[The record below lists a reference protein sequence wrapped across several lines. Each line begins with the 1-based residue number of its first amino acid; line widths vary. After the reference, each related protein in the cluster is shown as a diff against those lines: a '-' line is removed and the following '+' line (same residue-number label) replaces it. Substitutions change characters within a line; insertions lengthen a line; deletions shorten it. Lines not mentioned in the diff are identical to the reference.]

1 MIVVTGA
8 TGQLGRLVITELLQR
23 VPANEIVAAARHP
36 DNAADLSEIGVMVR
50 RCDYDDP
57 ARLADA
63 FEPGDRVLLISS
75 NDFVNSVN
83 QHTAVVDAAR
93 TREVSLL
100 AYTSLFNAAQSR
112 LIVAQPHRG
121 TEPVIRQSGVPY
133 TLLRN
138 NLYSEHF
145 APFVRQAVASETFAS
160 STGDGR
166 VASAARRDF
175 AAAAATVLTEP
186 GHEGKIYELSGDVAW
201 SNVDLVETLSAIWG
215 TEIRLHKLSSD
226 EHRQVI
232 TTTGFPAPVA
242 DVFVNTY
249 EGIADGQLAATDATL
264 RTLIGRPTTTLA
276 ETLSAAL
283 RQSSVANP
291 VS

>member
-1 MIVVTGA
+1 MIVITGA

-23 VPANEIVAAARHP
+23 VPANEIVAATRHP
-36 DNAADLSEIGVMVR
+36 ENAIDLSEIGLTVR

-57 ARLADA
+57 ATLADA
-63 FEPGDRVLLISS
+63 FKPDDRVLLISS
-75 NDFVNSVN
+75 NDFVNSVR
-83 QHTAVVDAAR
+83 QHTAVVEAAH
-93 TREVSLL
+93 TSDVSLL
-100 AYTSLFNAAQSR
+100 VYTSLLNAAQSR
-112 LIVAQPHRG
+112 LIVAQPHRA

-145 APFVRQAVASETFAS
+145 TPFVQLALRSGTFAS

-166 VASAARRDF
+166 VASATRGDF

-186 GHEGKIYELSGDVAW
+186 GHEGKTYELSGDVAW
-201 SNVDLVETLSAIWG
+201 SNVDLVETLSSISG
-215 TEIRLHKLSSD
+215 IEVRLRELSSD
-226 EHRQVI
+226 EQRQAI
-232 TTTGFPAPVA
+232 RTAGFPAPVA
-242 DVFVNTY
+242 EVFVNTY

-264 RTLIGRPTTTLA
+264 RTLIGCPTTTLA

-283 RQSSVANP
+283 RQSVAHP